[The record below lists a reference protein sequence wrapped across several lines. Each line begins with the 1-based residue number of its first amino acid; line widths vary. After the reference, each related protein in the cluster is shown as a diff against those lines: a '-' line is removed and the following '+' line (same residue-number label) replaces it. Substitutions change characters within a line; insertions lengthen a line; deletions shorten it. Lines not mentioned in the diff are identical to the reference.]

1 MVIIRLSRSGAKKNP
16 YYFITVAD
24 SRKPRDGAFIERL
37 GFYNPLAQGQEE
49 VLRIDH
55 KKIDEWIAKGAQL
68 SERVKKLLKDS
79 KLSPEDLEKRKA
91 KKKEKAD
98 AKKAAI
104 LAKQQDELKAEAES
118 AAEDTPTEAVPVE
131 AEAEDTSTEAEPVE
145 TEAAAEQAEDTPT
158 EAEPVE
164 TEAAAEQAEDTP
176 TEAEP
181 VEAEPVETEQAEDTP
196 TEAEPVETEEAPIV
210 EEEINESS
218 SEKDSKSGADTKSSP
233 SDK

>member
-24 SRKPRDGAFIERL
+24 SRKPRDGSFIERL

-49 VLRIDH
+49 ELRVDH

-79 KLSPEDLEKRKA
+79 KLSSEDLEKRKT

-131 AEAEDTSTEAEPVE
+131 AEAEDTS
-145 TEAAAEQAEDTPT
+145 T

>member
-104 LAKQQDELKAEAES
+104 LAKQQEELKAEAAEETPAEEEPEKEISTEEES
-118 AAEDTPTEAVPVE
+118 KTAKDTESSPTE
-131 AEAEDTSTEAEPVE
+131 
-145 TEAAAEQAEDTPT
+145 
-158 EAEPVE
+158 
-164 TEAAAEQAEDTP
+164 
-176 TEAEP
+176 
-181 VEAEPVETEQAEDTP
+181 
-196 TEAEPVETEEAPIV
+196 
-210 EEEINESS
+210 
-218 SEKDSKSGADTKSSP
+218 K
-233 SDK
+233 

>member
-91 KKKEKAD
+91 KK
-98 AKKAAI
+98 
-104 LAKQQDELKAEAES
+104 
-118 AAEDTPTEAVPVE
+118 
-131 AEAEDTSTEAEPVE
+131 
-145 TEAAAEQAEDTPT
+145 
-158 EAEPVE
+158 
-164 TEAAAEQAEDTP
+164 
-176 TEAEP
+176 
-181 VEAEPVETEQAEDTP
+181 
-196 TEAEPVETEEAPIV
+196 
-210 EEEINESS
+210 
-218 SEKDSKSGADTKSSP
+218 
-233 SDK
+233 

>member
-104 LAKQQDELKAEAES
+104 LAKQQEELKAEAAEETPAEVES
-118 AAEDTPTEAVPVE
+118 AAE
-131 AEAEDTSTEAEPVE
+131 
-145 TEAAAEQAEDTPT
+145 
-158 EAEPVE
+158 
-164 TEAAAEQAEDTP
+164 
-176 TEAEP
+176 
-181 VEAEPVETEQAEDTP
+181 
-196 TEAEPVETEEAPIV
+196 
-210 EEEINESS
+210 EEEVNEIS
-218 SEKDSKSGADTKSSP
+218 SEEDSKSGTDTESSP

>member
-55 KKIDEWIAKGAQL
+55 KKIDEWIEKGAQL
-68 SERVKKLLKDS
+68 SDRVKKLLKDS
-79 KLSPEDLEKRKA
+79 KLSPEDLEKRKV

-104 LAKQQDELKAEAES
+104 LAKQQEELKAEA
-118 AAEDTPTEAVPVE
+118 AAETP
-131 AEAEDTSTEAEPVE
+131 AEEEPAA
-145 TEAAAEQAEDTPT
+145 EAAAETPAEEEPAAETP
-158 EAEPVE
+158 AEEEPAA
-164 TEAAAEQAEDTP
+164 EAA
-176 TEAEP
+176 
-181 VEAEPVETEQAEDTP
+181 
-196 TEAEPVETEEAPIV
+196 V
-210 EEEINESS
+210 EEEEANETS
-218 SEKDSKSGADTKSSP
+218 SEEDSKSGADTESSP

>member
-68 SERVKKLLKDS
+68 SDRVKKLLKDS

-104 LAKQQDELKAEAES
+104 LAKQQEELKAEAAEEPPAEEEP
-118 AAEDTPTEAVPVE
+118 AAEAAEEPPAEEEPV
-131 AEAEDTSTEAEPVE
+131 AEAAE
-145 TEAAAEQAEDTPT
+145 
-158 EAEPVE
+158 EPP
-164 TEAAAEQAEDTP
+164 A
-176 TEAEP
+176 
-181 VEAEPVETEQAEDTP
+181 
-196 TEAEPVETEEAPIV
+196 
-210 EEEINESS
+210 EEEEVNEIS
-218 SEKDSKSGADTKSSP
+218 SEEDSKSGTDTESSP

>member
-68 SERVKKLLKDS
+68 SDRVKKLLKDS

-104 LAKQQDELKAEAES
+104 LAKQQEELKAEAAEEPPAEEEPAAEAAEETPAEEEPAAES
-118 AAEDTPTEAVPVE
+118 AE
-131 AEAEDTSTEAEPVE
+131 EP
-145 TEAAAEQAEDTPT
+145 AAE
-158 EAEPVE
+158 
-164 TEAAAEQAEDTP
+164 
-176 TEAEP
+176 
-181 VEAEPVETEQAEDTP
+181 
-196 TEAEPVETEEAPIV
+196 
-210 EEEINESS
+210 EEEVNEIS
-218 SEKDSKSGADTKSSP
+218 SEEDSKSGTDTESSP

>member
-104 LAKQQDELKAEAES
+104 LAKQQEELKAEAAEETPAEEEP
-118 AAEDTPTEAVPVE
+118 AAE
-131 AEAEDTSTEAEPVE
+131 
-145 TEAAAEQAEDTPT
+145 AAEETPAEV
-158 EAEPVE
+158 EP
-164 TEAAAEQAEDTP
+164 AAE
-176 TEAEP
+176 
-181 VEAEPVETEQAEDTP
+181 
-196 TEAEPVETEEAPIV
+196 
-210 EEEINESS
+210 EEEVSEIS
-218 SEKDSKSGADTKSSP
+218 SEEDSKSGTDTESSP

>member
-104 LAKQQDELKAEAES
+104 LAKQQEELKAEAAEETPAEEEP
-118 AAEDTPTEAVPVE
+118 AAE
-131 AEAEDTSTEAEPVE
+131 
-145 TEAAAEQAEDTPT
+145 AAEETPAE
-158 EAEPVE
+158 EEP
-164 TEAAAEQAEDTP
+164 AAEEETP
-176 TEAEP
+176 A
-181 VEAEPVETEQAEDTP
+181 
-196 TEAEPVETEEAPIV
+196 
-210 EEEINESS
+210 EEEPAAEEEEVNEIS
-218 SEKDSKSGADTKSSP
+218 SEEDSKSGTDTESSP

>member
-68 SERVKKLLKDS
+68 SDRVKKLLKDS

-104 LAKQQDELKAEAES
+104 LAKQQEELKAEAAEETS
-118 AAEDTPTEAVPVE
+118 AEEEPAAE
-131 AEAEDTSTEAEPVE
+131 
-145 TEAAAEQAEDTPT
+145 AAEETPAE
-158 EAEPVE
+158 EEP
-164 TEAAAEQAEDTP
+164 AAE
-176 TEAEP
+176 
-181 VEAEPVETEQAEDTP
+181 
-196 TEAEPVETEEAPIV
+196 
-210 EEEINESS
+210 EEEVNQIS
-218 SEKDSKSGADTKSSP
+218 SEEDSKSGTDTESSP

>member
-68 SERVKKLLKDS
+68 SDRVKKLLKDS
-79 KLSPEDLEKRKA
+79 KLSPEDLEKRKV

-104 LAKQQDELKAEAES
+104 LAKQQEELKAEA
-118 AAEDTPTEAVPVE
+118 AAETP
-131 AEAEDTSTEAEPVE
+131 AEEEPAA
-145 TEAAAEQAEDTPT
+145 EAAAEE
-158 EAEPVE
+158 EPAA
-164 TEAAAEQAEDTP
+164 EAAAEE
-176 TEAEP
+176 
-181 VEAEPVETEQAEDTP
+181 
-196 TEAEPVETEEAPIV
+196 EEA
-210 EEEINESS
+210 NETS
-218 SEKDSKSGADTKSSP
+218 SEEDSKSGADTESSP

>member
-24 SRKPRDGAFIERL
+24 SRKPRDGSFIERL

-49 VLRIDH
+49 ELRVDH

-68 SERVKKLLKDS
+68 SERVKKLIKDS
-79 KLSPEDLEKRKA
+79 KLSSEDLEKRKT

-118 AAEDTPTEAVPVE
+118 AAEDTPTEALPVEAEAEDTPTEAAPVE
-131 AEAEDTSTEAEPVE
+131 AEAEDTS
-145 TEAAAEQAEDTPT
+145 T

-210 EEEINESS
+210 EEEVNESS

>member
-24 SRKPRDGAFIERL
+24 SRKPRDGSFIERL

-49 VLRIDH
+49 ELRVDH

-68 SERVKKLLKDS
+68 SERVKKLIKDS
-79 KLSPEDLEKRKA
+79 KLSSEDLEKRKT

-164 TEAAAEQAEDTP
+164 
-176 TEAEP
+176 
-181 VEAEPVETEQAEDTP
+181 AEPVETEQAEDTP

-210 EEEINESS
+210 EEEVNESS